1 MVIDRVL
8 APPRPI
14 FLPKQEGAL
23 GIRAKQFIGAIALTA
38 TVGSGAALA
47 DSSVVTTSVSSSS
60 GEEVTSNSIESS
72 SISSSSNNTTVQKAT
87 AETSKVESTSSHSV
101 STELSSS
108 DDKSSKSISTNRSSV
123 SADISQSAKVDIKD
137 SQANSAQNVVPYNQD
152 QASRYT
158 WTSYPDYTL
167 QAQVN
172 YQGVSPFIQSPGEPV
187 SNPSPAKSDPLGGI
201 IDELNFLSETI
212 VPLPFVLTYGGAL
225 PVFAFAT
232 SALLFSLLVLILI
245 GSRRHI
251 SSIYTDLLRY
261 SGFVHAP
268 RSDASRA
275 HYFATPLK
283 WVLSSAPA

>member
-1 MVIDRVL
+1 MG
-8 APPRPI
+8 
-14 FLPKQEGAL
+14 K
-23 GIRAKQFIGAIALTA
+23 RAKQFIGAIALTA

-47 DSSVVTTSVSSSS
+47 DSSVVTTSISYTS

-72 SISSSSNNTTVQKAT
+72 SISSSNNTSVQKAT
-87 AETSKVESTSSHSV
+87 AETSKVEAIPNQNA

-108 DDKSSKSISTNRSSV
+108 HDKSSKSISTNRSSV

-137 SQANSAQNVVPYNQD
+137 NHADSAQNVVPYNQD
-152 QASRYT
+152 KASQYT
-158 WTSYPDYTL
+158 WTSYPDNAL
-167 QAQVN
+167 QAQGN
-172 YQGVSPFIQSPGEPV
+172 YQGVPPYIQSPGEPV
-187 SNPSPAKSDPLGGI
+187 SNPSSPAKSDPLGGI